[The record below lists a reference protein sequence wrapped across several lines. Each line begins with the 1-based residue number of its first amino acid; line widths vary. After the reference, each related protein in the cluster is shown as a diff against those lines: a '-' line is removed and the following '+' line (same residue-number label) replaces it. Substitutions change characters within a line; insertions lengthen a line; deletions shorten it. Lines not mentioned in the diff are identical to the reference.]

1 MAQENGATTIEG
13 YITAVRDPGSFD
25 LNGTQ
30 IRTSPLTLYGVIGG
44 KAASDSYAPRGALAP
59 GVYVQ
64 ITGPQVDGA
73 VNARQVLVA
82 GDWNRKIEGFGVIDR
97 VIAAGPE
104 LVFQSDG
111 YRIRIAPATVTKFG
125 AGLTSLADVGAG
137 TWLRYEGRRGDRGVL
152 LASAVTFAKARQIK
166 VKPAE
171 PDTLPTEP
179 SIIDSNGT
187 VVSIH
192 TKVRLGDAGWCGWH
206 KVVMD
211 SAIQERVRRVGLR
224 VIPQY
229 QKQLPDDSP
238 SKIHFRI
245 FVVDEPVFREDIE
258 CSEGLILVPRTVVDR
273 LGNDDQLAAILANGV
288 AYTLEA
294 QSARLYAE
302 VMGLEGA
309 EIAGYL
315 AGDFVPGVE
324 IGTLVG
330 GKVVSHEIQRRMQEQ
345 AGRIAL
351 TLMADA
357 GYDPR
362 QAPEAWRLLGPE
374 KPAKDGASLKY
385 PSRAGY
391 QLGILKLEAEP
402 PHQPD
407 AAVQ

>member
-1 MAQENGATTIEG
+1 M
-13 YITAVRDPGSFD
+13 
-25 LNGTQ
+25 
-30 IRTSPLTLYGVIGG
+30 
-44 KAASDSYAPRGALAP
+44 
-59 GVYVQ
+59 
-64 ITGPQVDGA
+64 
-73 VNARQVLVA
+73 
-82 GDWNRKIEGFGVIDR
+82 
-97 VIAAGPE
+97 
-104 LVFQSDG
+104 
-111 YRIRIAPATVTKFG
+111 
-125 AGLTSLADVGAG
+125 
-137 TWLRYEGRRGDRGVL
+137 
-152 LASAVTFAKARQIK
+152 
-166 VKPAE
+166 
-171 PDTLPTEP
+171 
-179 SIIDSNGT
+179 
-187 VVSIH
+187 
-192 TKVRLGDAGWCGWH
+192 
-206 KVVMD
+206 
-211 SAIQERVRRVGLR
+211 
-224 VIPQY
+224 
-229 QKQLPDDSP
+229 
-238 SKIHFRI
+238 
-245 FVVDEPVFREDIE
+245 
-258 CSEGLILVPRTVVDR
+258 DR

-374 KPAKDGASLKY
+374 KPAKDVASLKY